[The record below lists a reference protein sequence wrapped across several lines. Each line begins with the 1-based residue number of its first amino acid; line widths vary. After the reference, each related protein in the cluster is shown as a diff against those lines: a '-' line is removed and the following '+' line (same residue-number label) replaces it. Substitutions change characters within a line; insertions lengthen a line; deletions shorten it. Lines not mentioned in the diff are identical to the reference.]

1 MIVVVRGDPM
11 KIGTSLCGL
20 DILSPRHPMLFSLIV
35 SRMGMQSNTSDQV
48 VVLNDLGEMDS
59 SCQPDREGR
68 QLTLIPKMYP
78 TDVLNILTE
87 TGGFTIESQSNV
99 AGDVVWSLSK

>member
-1 MIVVVRGDPM
+1 
-11 KIGTSLCGL
+11 
-20 DILSPRHPMLFSLIV
+20 
-35 SRMGMQSNTSDQV
+35 
-48 VVLNDLGEMDS
+48 MDS

-99 AGDVVWSLSK
+99 AGEVVWSLSK

>member
-1 MIVVVRGDPM
+1 MWVRHSFSATSYVIQPNSFQDGDAIKYFRP
-11 KIGTSLCGL
+11 I
-20 DILSPRHPMLFSLIV
+20 
-35 SRMGMQSNTSDQV
+35 
-48 VVLNDLGEMDS
+48 VLNDVGEMDS

-99 AGDVVWSLSK
+99 AGEVVWSLSK

>member
-35 SRMGMQSNTSDQV
+35 SRMGMQSSTSDQV
-48 VVLNDLGEMDS
+48 GGYFYIDKIVL
-59 SCQPDREGR
+59 
-68 QLTLIPKMYP
+68 I
-78 TDVLNILTE
+78 
-87 TGGFTIESQSNV
+87 
-99 AGDVVWSLSK
+99 